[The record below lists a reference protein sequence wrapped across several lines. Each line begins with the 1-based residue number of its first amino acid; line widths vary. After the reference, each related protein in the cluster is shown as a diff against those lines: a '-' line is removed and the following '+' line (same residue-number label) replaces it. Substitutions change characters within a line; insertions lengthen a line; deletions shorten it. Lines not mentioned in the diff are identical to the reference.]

1 MNRDDAS
8 AVCAV
13 ARLFALPGE
22 IVTVAPHGQGHINRT
37 FLGATA
43 AMDAQPAAR
52 FVFQQINEKIFRDV
66 PGLMDNIRRVTRHAP
81 DCTPELVLA
90 RDGRPFARDSAG
102 AAWRVYCFVE
112 GARSVQTIESA
123 AQARE
128 VARAFGAFQQKLAT
142 LPGPRLHEVLPG
154 FHDTRSRYT
163 ALHEAIAADA
173 ANRAAGAR
181 DEITFALARE
191 GEAGVLL
198 DLHASGAVPERVVH
212 NDCKLNNLLL
222 DAAGRA
228 VCVLD
233 LETTMP
239 GFAPCDFG
247 DMVRTASCA
256 AAEDERDLAR
266 VAAEPAMLCALAE
279 GYLDGAG
286 ALLNAAEIAHL
297 ALAGRLLA
305 LEQGVRFLA
314 DHLRGDNY
322 YRIHRPGHNLDRTR
336 AQFALVRSLEA
347 RHAEF
352 ERIISDLA
360 AARPAP

>member
-1 MNRDDAS
+1 MSDPDDAF
-8 AVCAV
+8 AVRAV
-13 ARLFALPGE
+13 ARLFSLPGE
-22 IVTVAPHGQGHINRT
+22 VGDVAPHGSGHINRT
-37 FLGATA
+37 FLGTIA
-43 AMDAQPAAR
+43 PAGAGAPER

-66 PGLMDNIRRVTRHAP
+66 PGLMDNIRRITAHAP
-81 DCTPELVLA
+81 HVTPALVPA
-90 RDGRPFARDSAG
+90 RAGGPFARDAAG
-102 AAWRVYCFVE
+102 AAWRVYRFVA
-112 GARSVQTIESA
+112 GAQSRQTIESP

-128 VARAFGAFQQKLAT
+128 VARAFGAFQQTLAT

-154 FHDTRSRYT
+154 FHDTRQRYA

-173 ANRAAGAR
+173 TNRAADAR
-181 DEITFALARE
+181 DEIAFALARE
-191 GEAGVLL
+191 AEAGVLL
-198 DLHASGAVPERVVH
+198 DLHATGALPERVVH

-266 VAAEPAMLCALAE
+266 VAADPTMLRALAE
-279 GYLDGAG
+279 GYLYGAG
-286 ALLNAAEIAHL
+286 ALLTDAEIEHL
-297 ALAGRLLA
+297 AFAGRLLA

-314 DHLRGDNY
+314 DHLNGDTY
-322 YRIHRPGHNLDRTR
+322 YRIHRPGHNLDRAR

-352 ERIISDLA
+352 ERTIAELA
-360 AARPAP
+360 ALR

>member
-1 MNRDDAS
+1 MSDDAT
-8 AVCAV
+8 AVREV

-22 IVTVAPHGQGHINRT
+22 IGDVTSHGSGHINRT

-43 AMDAQPAAR
+43 TASKPGRAER

-66 PGLMDNIRRVTRHAP
+66 PGLMENIRRITAHAP
-81 DCTPELVLA
+81 TFTPALVLA
-90 RDGRPFARDSAG
+90 RDGRPFVRDAAG
-102 AAWRVYCFVE
+102 AAWRVYRFVE
-112 GARSVQTIESA
+112 GAQSCQTIESPT
-123 AQARE
+123 QARE
-128 VARAFGAFQQKLAT
+128 VARAFGAFQQTLAT
-142 LPGPRLHEVLPG
+142 LPEPRLAEVLPG
-154 FHDTRSRYT
+154 FHDTRMRY
-163 ALHEAIAADA
+163 AFHEAIAADSV
-173 ANRAAGAR
+173 NRAAEAR
-181 DEITFALARE
+181 DDIAFALARE
-191 GEAGVLL
+191 KEAGVLL
-198 DLHASGAVPERVVH
+198 DLHAAGALPERVVH

-266 VAAEPAMLCALAE
+266 VAADPAMLRALAE
-279 GYLDGAG
+279 GYLYGAG
-286 ALLNAAEIAHL
+286 ELLNDAEIAHL
-297 ALAGRLLA
+297 AFAGRLLA

-314 DHLRGDNY
+314 DHLRGDTY

-352 ERIISDLA
+352 ERIIAELA
-360 AARPAP
+360 ACR

>member
-1 MNRDDAS
+1 MSRDDDP
-8 AVCAV
+8 AVRDV

-22 IVTVAPHGQGHINRT
+22 IGAVAPHGHGHINRT
-37 FLGATA
+37 FLAATA
-43 AMDAQPAAR
+43 EADAAAPAR
-52 FVFQQINEKIFRDV
+52 FVFQQINETIFRDV
-66 PGLMDNIRRVTRHAP
+66 PALMDNVRRVTAHAP
-81 DCTPELVLA
+81 EVTPALVPA
-90 RDGRPFARDSAG
+90 RDGRPFARDAAG
-102 AAWRVYCFVE
+102 AAWRVYRFVV
-112 GARSVQTIESA
+112 GARSVQKIESA

-128 VARAFGAFQQKLAT
+128 VARAFGAFQQRLAT

-154 FHDTRSRYT
+154 FHDTRSRFA
-163 ALHEAIAADA
+163 ALHGAIAADA

-181 DEITFALARE
+181 DDLAFALARE

-198 DLHASGAVPERVVH
+198 DLHARGAMPERVVH

-266 VAAEPAMLCALAE
+266 IAAEPAMLRALAE
-279 GYLDGAG
+279 GYLAGAG

-297 ALAGRLLA
+297 AFAGRLLA

-314 DHLRGDNY
+314 DHLRGDTY

-336 AQFALVRSLEA
+336 AQFALVRSLES
-347 RHAEF
+347 RHADF
-352 ERIISDLA
+352 ERIIADLA
-360 AARPAP
+360 ARR

>member
-1 MNRDDAS
+1 MREA
-8 AVCAV
+8 

-22 IVTVAPHGQGHINRT
+22 VEAVATHGQGHINRT
-37 FLGATA
+37 YLAATGGE
-43 AMDAQPAAR
+43 R
-52 FVFQQINEKIFRDV
+52 FIFQHINEHIFRDV
-66 PGLMDNIRRVTRHAP
+66 PALMDNIQRVTAHAP
-81 DCTPELVLA
+81 EVTPALVRA
-90 RDGRPFARDSAG
+90 RDGRPFARDAAG
-102 AAWRVYCFVE
+102 GAWRVYRFIE
-112 GARSVQTIESA
+112 GARSVQKIESV

-128 VARAFGAFQQKLAT
+128 VARAFGAFQRRLAT

-154 FHDTRSRYT
+154 FHDTRMRYA
-163 ALHEAIAADA
+163 ALHGAIAADA
-173 ANRAAGAR
+173 VNRNATAR
-181 DEITFALARE
+181 DEIAFALARE
-191 GEAGVLL
+191 AEAGVLL
-198 DLHASGAVPERVVH
+198 DLHAAGVLPERVVH

-228 VCVLD
+228 ECVLD

-256 AAEDERDLAR
+256 AAEDEIDLTR
-266 VAAEPAMLCALAE
+266 VAADPAMLRALAE
-279 GYLDGAG
+279 GYLYGAG
-286 ALLNAAEIAHL
+286 ELLNDTEIAHL
-297 ALAGRLLA
+297 AFAGRLLA

-314 DHLRGDNY
+314 DHLCGDTY

-352 ERIISDLA
+352 ERIISELA
-360 AARPAP
+360 AHR